1 MIQQSEALPQKLK
14 TVAILV
20 DWENLRKTLDT
31 AIKKYKIKKEEFS
44 YNDVEKLLDFI
55 ISFVEPYEEIYRIFF
70 YLTPPKEEAEW
81 KGQTYSVKDKPEY
94 KKVYENSL
102 KFIESLRLNDYVSI
116 RKGKLE
122 FRGYDQSQRPI
133 FTQKQ
138 VDMLIG
144 LDIAHLSYLKLVD
157 RILLFSLDTD
167 LIPAVKI
174 ARINGLQVIIPSF
187 EDIRKAHFDLQ
198 EHADFIRKKSVK
210 LLLEKY
216 KKEER

>member
-1 MIQQSEALPQKLK
+1 MTQQSEALPQKVK

-31 AIKKYKIKKEEFS
+31 AIKKYKIKREEFS
-44 YNDVEKLLDFI
+44 YNDIGNLLDFI

-70 YLTPPKEEAEW
+70 YLTPPKEKAEW
-81 KGQTYSVKDKPEY
+81 KGQFYSIEDKPEY
-94 KKVYENSL
+94 KKIYENSL
-102 KFIESLRLNDYVSI
+102 KFIENLRLNNYVPI

-122 FRGYDQSQRPI
+122 FRGYDQNQKPI

-157 RILLFSLDTD
+157 RVLLFSLDTD

-187 EDIRKAHFDLQ
+187 EDIRKAHYDLQ
-198 EHADFIRKKSVK
+198 EHADFIRKINIIDVIKSRSV
-210 LLLEKY
+210 
-216 KKEER
+216 